1 MSTKYQAP
9 SVKKAFQILGLLADN
24 PHSMGISEL
33 AKRMGISKGT
43 VHGITAALEDLGAII
58 RDPGTKRYTLGLTL
72 FELGRKAYFQID
84 LNELARPIMD
94 ALMEKTQESVFL
106 GVLSVDHITILDI
119 AESPQELKITSPIG
133 TTLLLTA
140 GAAGK
145 VFLAAM
151 KEEKVLEIIRQK
163 GLPQYT
169 QKSITDPVQYMAE
182 LRHVK
187 ERQYATDDEEY
198 IMGVRAVAAPIQG
211 GRDQMAAI
219 WVVGFKASL
228 DDEKMER
235 LAKEI
240 KKAVAEINGRIAQHL
255 VGP

>member
-1 MSTKYQAP
+1 
-9 SVKKAFQILGLLADN
+9 
-24 PHSMGISEL
+24 MGISEL

-43 VHGITAALEDLGAII
+43 VHGITAALEDLGAVR

-72 FELGRKAYFQID
+72 FELGRRAYFHID

-94 ALMEKTQESVFL
+94 DLMEKIQESVFL

-119 AESPQELKITSPIG
+119 AESRQELKITSPIG

-145 VFLAAM
+145 VFLASM
-151 KEEKVLEIIRQK
+151 KEEKALEIIEQN
-163 GLPQYT
+163 GLPHYT
-169 QKSITDPVQYMAE
+169 EKSISDPVRYMAE
-182 LRHVK
+182 LRRVK

-198 IMGVRAVAAPIQG
+198 IMGVRAVAAPIRG
-211 GRDQMAAI
+211 DRDQMAAI

-228 DDEKMER
+228 DDEKMKL

-240 KKAVAEINGRIAQHL
+240 MKAVEEIDRRITQHI